1 MGGGA
6 LGRVLVQ
13 ISRNHALG
21 RLLGAYLLLIVAEIG
36 EWLALIIYAYA
47 RGGASAAAAVAI
59 IQLLPAMLLA
69 PVITAHLSGLGSGR
83 LLRLGYAASVVTLAC
98 CGAAILAG
106 ASVVVVYGTAI
117 AFGLALSV
125 VRTVHPALLPQV
137 VRHPDELTAANV
149 ATTWCEGLGTLA
161 GPAATGVLV
170 TAGGPGLACTVLA
183 GLLVVTPVLASV
195 GKSTADEQEDEEEE
209 GSLAELFAA
218 AKVIASRPSTRA
230 LIAFPVGSAVIEGAI
245 DLLVVVLAVQVLALG
260 SGAAGYLGAAF
271 GAGGLIGG
279 LAAVVLVGRRLAVP
293 LAAAALVGAVALAWL
308 AVPSTALVAGLLLGV
323 VGATRAV
330 QAIAAQTLLQ
340 RSTPLE
346 VVVCAFSLIEALRD
360 AGLAVGA
367 LIVPLLIGLGG
378 ASAAFIGLAALAP
391 AIVLV
396 TARRI
401 RRIDSE
407 ATIPVVEIGVLRRL
421 PIFAPLSAASLE
433 TLAREARYGSFAPG
447 TAIITE
453 GEEGDSYHVITH
465 GSVEV
470 TKGEREIRRLGEG
483 DGFGEI
489 ALLHAVRRTAT
500 VRALDDTT
508 VLSVGREPFLT
519 AMHAHPASHAVAME
533 IASELVQHAS

>member
-1 MGGGA
+1 M
-6 LGRVLVQ
+6 
-13 ISRNHALG
+13 
-21 RLLGAYLLLIVAEIG
+21 
-36 EWLALIIYAYA
+36 
-47 RGGASAAAAVAI
+47 
-59 IQLLPAMLLA
+59 
-69 PVITAHLSGLGSGR
+69 
-83 LLRLGYAASVVTLAC
+83 
-98 CGAAILAG
+98 
-106 ASVVVVYGTAI
+106 
-117 AFGLALSV
+117 
-125 VRTVHPALLPQV
+125 
-137 VRHPDELTAANV
+137 
-149 ATTWCEGLGTLA
+149 
-161 GPAATGVLV
+161 
-170 TAGGPGLACTVLA
+170 
-183 GLLVVTPVLASV
+183 
-195 GKSTADEQEDEEEE
+195 
-209 GSLAELFAA
+209 
-218 AKVIASRPSTRA
+218 
-230 LIAFPVGSAVIEGAI
+230 
-245 DLLVVVLAVQVLALG
+245 
-260 SGAAGYLGAAF
+260 
-271 GAGGLIGG
+271 
-279 LAAVVLVGRRLAVP
+279 LVGRRLAVP

-378 ASAAFIGLAALAP
+378 ASAAFVGLAALAP

-433 TLAREARYGSFAPG
+433 TLAREAHYGSFAPG